1 VAGVL
6 EAGEIHFFFRPR
18 VEEGSPAG
26 LGDVQQFLVVLV
38 PRGTGRFRL
47 LRVGR
52 KRLPDAARH
61 ERVWAY
67 VEAAGAD
74 PAAVRPRLLAAVY
87 DTATRGT
94 RHQPAARPVGE
105 GVYALLRGDRD
116 TQLAYLLVTPAEPGP
131 VQHELNVT
139 AEARLIV
146 SVRNPEAATPA
157 DVGLSPGRR
166 PELPADLQARFGTR
180 RWAPVDPPALL
191 DIEGVELLLIAV
203 AAALD
208 PALTGALEAEER
220 RGDDVDVFDRLRLD
234 RDAHPIVP
242 LLAGDWG

>member
-1 VAGVL
+1 VAEVV

-52 KRLPDAARH
+52 KRLPDTARR

-67 VEAAGAD
+67 VEAAGTD
-74 PAAVRPRLLAAVY
+74 PAAVRPRLLASVY
-87 DTATRGT
+87 GTATRGT
-94 RHQPAARPVGE
+94 RHQPPARPVGE

-116 TQLAYLLVTPAEPGP
+116 TRLAYLLATPAEPGP
-131 VQHELNVT
+131 VQRELNVT
-139 AEARLIV
+139 AAGHLVV
-146 SVRNPEAATPA
+146 SVRNPQAPTPR
-157 DVGLSPGRR
+157 DVGLAPGRR
-166 PELPADLQARFGTR
+166 PDLPADLQARFGTR
-180 RWAPVDPPALL
+180 RWGPVDPPALL
-191 DIEGVELLLIAV
+191 DIEGVELLLIGV
-203 AAALD
+203 AEALD
-208 PALTGALEAEER
+208 PGLTGALEAEER
-220 RGDDVDVFDRLRLD
+220 RGDDADVFDRLRLD

-242 LLAGDWG
+242 LLAGDWA